1 MNKKNLIIILRKSLI
16 FTLLLFLCF
25 SNFYQQVYAEDFSN
39 STNSAE
45 LAVEPAVT
53 ATDQGSS
60 ETSVDNNTTLE
71 NSIDQTADTG
81 NNTINPTP
89 EPTLEPTPQAAE
101 LAGSTP
107 EPSSSSEPLDSTE
120 TEPPADVTNSAE
132 VENNVSTSAE
142 TGQNSILASE
152 DSQAPEEATHAAQIN
167 TGDAISVVEAENN
180 VNSTEVNS
188 TAINQTLN
196 IFVSEDVNLAVLP
209 YIIAEAVFAQ
219 NTQHDQVIN
228 VGVFN
233 GNNYAYLSNDIV
245 SLASSGA
252 NSVSGTEQA
261 TIKTGDAYSV
271 VSLVNKVNTTFV
283 DSVIHIVTINIF
295 GTVNG
300 NIILPEFTLEKGKDG
315 QISYVENV
323 ALVENNVSSEA
334 TSGQNQIISA
344 EGGTIT
350 TGDSQSVVNV
360 VNFVNANIIGALFHY
375 LFINNFGLWNGD
387 FLGWD
392 GIAQSEGGGN
402 FQLSSVQVGQDCQT
416 TCYSDINLSNQAYV
430 MNNIFSTAN
439 SGGNYIGGEWG
450 SITTGNSYSAIS
462 LLNFINTNII
472 RSIGF
477 FGFINIFGIWNGDIG
492 GSSEFADNQ
501 ETSLPDQISAQEGN
515 SSDENKDSSEQIQ
528 QSGGLLEVEAK
539 NDAGTYYPGDTITFF
554 VKVQNP
560 GTGKVYNTKTQIMLI
575 KDGVEMG
582 GALFEMGDIEAGR
595 GIMLTTGLVLSSNA
609 PAGVY
614 TARVMVLGY
623 VGPDNKQISN
633 YKDLTFVIAQPVILS
648 QFSTDVMGFVQQVNG
663 AEDLAGPAAQAGG
676 GIQDMMKLLL
686 FASLLSYA
694 SIRSVRERK
703 KLTLAFSQSKT
714 FLAKKSAALGS
725 FFFSHF
731 PPFF

>member
-16 FTLLLFLCF
+16 FTLLLLLCF

-89 EPTLEPTPQAAE
+89 EPTPQAAE
-101 LAGSTP
+101 LASPTP
-107 EPSSSSEPLDSTE
+107 ESSSSSEPLDSTE
-120 TEPPADVTNSAE
+120 TELPADVTNSAE

-152 DSQAPEEATHAAQIN
+152 DSQVPEEATDAAQIN

-188 TAINQTLN
+188 TTINQTLN

-219 NTQHDQVIN
+219 NTQDDQVIN
-228 VGVFN
+228 VGIFN

-300 NIILPEFTLEKGKDG
+300 NIILPEFALEKGKGG

-334 TSGQNQIISA
+334 TSGQNQIVSE

-350 TGDSQSVVNV
+350 TGDSQNVVNV

-392 GIAQSEGGGN
+392 GIAQSEGGSN

-477 FGFINIFGIWNGDIG
+477 FGFINIFGTWNGDIG
-492 GSSEFADNQ
+492 GSSEFIRNQ
-501 ETSLPDQISAQEGN
+501 EVSPQNQISVQEDKG
-515 SSDENKDSSEQIQ
+515 SDENKDSSSEQVQ
-528 QSGGLLEVEAK
+528 ESGGLLEIEAK
-539 NDAGTYYPGDTITFF
+539 HDAGTYYPGDTITFF
-554 VKVQNP
+554 IKVKNP

-575 KDGVEMG
+575 KDGVERG
-582 GALFEMGDIEAGR
+582 EVVFEMGDIEAGR
-595 GIMLTTGLVLSSNA
+595 GIMLTTGLVLSDKT
-609 PAGVY
+609 PAGLY
-614 TARVMVLGY
+614 TARVKVWGY
-623 VGPDNKQISN
+623 VSPDNRQISD
-633 YKDLTFVIAQPVILS
+633 YKDLTFVVAQPVILS
-648 QFSTDVMGFVQQVNG
+648 QSSTDVMGFVQQVNG
-663 AEDLAGPAAQAGG
+663 TEDLAGPAAQTGWG
-676 GIQDMMKLLL
+676 MQDMMKLLL
-686 FASLLSYA
+686 FGCVLSYV
-694 SIRSVRERK
+694 SIKSVRKRK
-703 KLTLAFSQSKT
+703 KLALAFSRSKI
-714 FLAKKSAALGS
+714 FLVKKSAALGS